1 MNNTINTKVPSFC
14 HTIRDDGVG
23 LGDYLD
29 PLTYLLFLKMADET
43 PNSTRKSAWHP
54 YKQMLEVVNGR

>member
-29 PLTYLLFLKMADET
+29 PLTYLLFLKMADENAKFY
-43 PNSTRKSAWHP
+43 P
-54 YKQMLEVVNGR
+54 EVGVAPL